1 MGILHDSTDGRS
13 ELQRRRDAL
22 AEQVTELHWDLGGLA
37 YEMAIRDHFRLDV
50 LVRHAASLQ
59 ERDAELAEIER
70 LLRTEHDGVLGSCP
84 TCAAPHSRGAIY
96 CWQCGATLME
106 RHRSAAVAAVPAAN
120 AVAPAASAAEA
131 SGGLALPTPRIST
144 LLVLVFLGF
153 GILLGNVARSGAGDT
168 LASARSPMRVVLPAA
183 GPSASTSSPRSS
195 SSSSSGPSS
204 SEAAGETAAPESPAE
219 TTPTPTSAP
228 AATKPSPA
236 VTKAP
241 SSSGSGASGSG
252 GGEKS
257 KPGAGT
263 PAAKLPPIKHVFVI
277 MLSDE
282 PYASVF
288 GPSSAAPYLSQTLEH
303 QGKLLVR
310 YDAVAHE
317 ELANELALLSGQGP
331 TVETA
336 ANCPTYT
343 DITPTGSGA
352 DEQVLGSGCVYPAST
367 QTLPGQLSAKHLTS
381 RAYVQGI
388 DEAGAQPGACS
399 HPALGQADPTAVQSA
414 SAGPYAT
421 FRNPFVYFDSIVGS
435 PACTVDDVG
444 LERLKGDLASAKRT
458 PSFSYVV
465 PDRCDDGN
473 PTPCTIGAPAGLAPA
488 DTLLRQVV
496 PEILASKA
504 YKESGLLM
512 ITVDEAPSSG
522 EFADS
527 SSCCGEPLFPN
538 DPVKTA
544 IGEPRGGGAVGA
556 LLLSPYVKGATTS
569 QELFNHFSLL
579 RTIED
584 LFGLGHLGY
593 AGLSTVKSFEP
604 SMFTARKG

>member
-1 MGILHDSTDGRS
+1 LCEDCGSPLAHDQRYCLTCGARVGPRSQQLQALLTRAGGRS
-13 ELQRRRDAL
+13 RPADSAD
-22 AEQVTELHWDLGGLA
+22 T
-37 YEMAIRDHFRLDV
+37 
-50 LVRHAASLQ
+50 
-59 ERDAELAEIER
+59 
-70 LLRTEHDGVLGSCP
+70 
-84 TCAAPHSRGAIY
+84 
-96 CWQCGATLME
+96 ATPI
-106 RHRSAAVAAVPAAN
+106 AAVPAGS

-131 SGGLALPTPRIST
+131 PGGLTLPTPRISA

-153 GILLGNVARSGAGDT
+153 GVLLGNVARSGAGDT
-168 LASARSPMRVVLPAA
+168 LAAARSPVKVLLPAA
-183 GPSASTSSPRSS
+183 GSSGASVSTSTSASSA
-195 SSSSSGPSS
+195 
-204 SEAAGETAAPESPAE
+204 SESAVSESAGEPAAPEAAAE
-219 TTPTPTSAP
+219 TTPTPAPVATKTTP
-228 AATKPSPA
+228 AA
-236 VTKAP
+236 TKAP
-241 SSSGSGASGSG
+241 SSSGAGASGSER
-252 GGEKS
+252 GEKS
-257 KPGAGT
+257 ESGAGA
-263 PAAKLPPIKHVFVI
+263 PERKLPPIKHVFVI
-277 MLSDE
+277 MLSGE

-288 GPSSAAPYLSQTLEH
+288 GPSSAALYLTHTLEH
-303 QGKLLVR
+303 HGELLVR

-336 ANCPTYT
+336 ANCPNYA
-343 DITPTGSGA
+343 DIAPTGVGA

-367 QTLPGQLSAKHLTS
+367 QTLPGQLSAKHLNW

-388 DEAGAQPGACS
+388 DEAGAQQGACA
-399 HPALGQADPTAVQSA
+399 HPTLGQADPTAVQSA
-414 SAGPYAT
+414 STGSYAT
-421 FRNPFVYFDSIVGS
+421 FRNPFVYFGSIVGS
-435 PACTVDDVG
+435 PVCAADDVG
-444 LERLKGDLASAKRT
+444 LESLKGDLADAKRT
-458 PSFSYVV
+458 PRFSYIA

-473 PTPCTIGAPAGLAPA
+473 PTPCTAGAPAGLAPA
-488 DTLLRQVV
+488 DALLRQVV

-504 YKESGLLM
+504 YKESGLLV

>member
-1 MGILHDSTDGRS
+1 
-13 ELQRRRDAL
+13 
-22 AEQVTELHWDLGGLA
+22 
-37 YEMAIRDHFRLDV
+37 
-50 LVRHAASLQ
+50 
-59 ERDAELAEIER
+59 
-70 LLRTEHDGVLGSCP
+70 
-84 TCAAPHSRGAIY
+84 
-96 CWQCGATLME
+96 
-106 RHRSAAVAAVPAAN
+106 
-120 AVAPAASAAEA
+120 
-131 SGGLALPTPRIST
+131 
-144 LLVLVFLGF
+144 
-153 GILLGNVARSGAGDT
+153 
-168 LASARSPMRVVLPAA
+168 
-183 GPSASTSSPRSS
+183 
-195 SSSSSGPSS
+195 
-204 SEAAGETAAPESPAE
+204 
-219 TTPTPTSAP
+219 
-228 AATKPSPA
+228 
-236 VTKAP
+236 
-241 SSSGSGASGSG
+241 
-252 GGEKS
+252 
-257 KPGAGT
+257 
-263 PAAKLPPIKHVFVI
+263 
-277 MLSDE
+277 
-282 PYASVF
+282 
-288 GPSSAAPYLSQTLEH
+288 
-303 QGKLLVR
+303 
-310 YDAVAHE
+310 
-317 ELANELALLSGQGP
+317 
-331 TVETA
+331 
-336 ANCPTYT
+336 
-343 DITPTGSGA
+343 
-352 DEQVLGSGCVYPAST
+352 
-367 QTLPGQLSAKHLTS
+367 
-381 RAYVQGI
+381 
-388 DEAGAQPGACS
+388 
-399 HPALGQADPTAVQSA
+399 VQSA